1 MLGDVN
7 LLAITLYDRAE
18 GHLRA
23 TWKGPVTP
31 MATTLTPVTV
41 AKLKARQK
49 CREVRDAGSRSLFLV
64 IQPSG
69 HKSWALRWKKDG
81 KRFKFTLGSCDVS
94 GKELEGEPEV
104 GGHLTLAAARRLA
117 SEIHRQRALG
127 RDPVAEKKAVKTAVS
142 VEASPTGF
150 ATAVREYCEKHC
162 RDFKGHRGWART
174 AKTLGLRYDGS
185 QASIIPGGLCH
196 GWADRPVS
204 EITEDDCFR
213 VVEDARDDGIPG
225 RGVKINGQ
233 SSARERDMA
242 NALGGL
248 FRWLRK
254 RRRIAVNPMDGLERP
269 EASGVRERV
278 LKSTELRRLWEMC
291 GDGPFGRVVKVMML
305 TGAHTDEV
313 AGMRRSELSDD
324 TWSVPVERIKIKHA
338 YTVPLAPMVKKILDE
353 SDSDLV
359 FTTNGR
365 TPFSGFSKAKAS
377 LDKRLGFSEPW
388 QLRDLRRTMVT
399 GMAEIGIQPH
409 IVEAC
414 VNHIGGHKKGIA
426 RVYNKAEYEMPK
438 RRAMERW
445 AAHVEALVSG
455 EKADNVAQLRA

>member
-1 MLGDVN
+1 
-7 LLAITLYDRAE
+7 
-18 GHLRA
+18 
-23 TWKGPVTP
+23 
-31 MATTLTPVTV
+31 MATRLSVSAV
-41 AKLKARQK
+41 AKLKPGPK
-49 CREVRDAGSRSLFLV
+49 CREVLDAGGAPGLFLV

-69 HKSWALRWKKDG
+69 HKSWIVRWKHAGRRYKY
-81 KRFKFTLGSCDVS
+81 TLGTVDTS

-104 GGHLTLAAARRLA
+104 GAHLTLAAARRLA
-117 SEIHRQRALG
+117 SEVARQRALG
-127 RDPVAEKKAVKTAVS
+127 RDPIAETKAAKMAAS

-150 ATAVREYCEKHC
+150 ADAVREYCEKHC

-174 AKTLGLRYDGS
+174 AKTLGLSFDS
-185 QASIIPGGLCH
+185 DKPSLIKNGLCH
-196 GWADRPVS
+196 RWADRPVS

-225 RGVKINGQ
+225 RGVKTTGQ
-233 SSARERDMA
+233 SSARERDMS

-269 EASGVRERV
+269 EASGERARV
-278 LKSTELRRLWEMC
+278 LSSGELRRLWEAC

-305 TGAHTDEV
+305 TGAHTGEV

-353 SDSDLV
+353 SDSEFV

-365 TPFSGFSKAKAS
+365 TPFSGFSKAKAR

-399 GMAEIGIQPH
+399 GMAELGIAPH
-409 IVEAC
+409 IIEAC
-414 VNHIGGHKKGIA
+414 VNHISGHKGGVAGI
-426 RVYNKAEYEMPK
+426 YNKAEYPK
-438 RRAMERW
+438 QKQAAMKRW
-445 AAHVEALVSG
+445 ADHIEALVSG
-455 EKADNVAQLRA
+455 EKADNVTQLVGPWHDQRQTV